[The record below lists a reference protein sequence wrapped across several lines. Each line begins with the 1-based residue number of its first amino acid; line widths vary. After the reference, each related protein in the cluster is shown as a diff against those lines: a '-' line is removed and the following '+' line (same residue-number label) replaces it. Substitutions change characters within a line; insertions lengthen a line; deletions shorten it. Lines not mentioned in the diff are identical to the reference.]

1 MKFFETSKYHSFKKS
16 TYITLRWIGIIGQLI
31 AVNFVYLF
39 LNSSFE
45 FITSNLVI
53 FLGILSNLYLI
64 FIYKKTQ
71 LSDRSAFIF
80 LLIDI
85 LQLGVLLY
93 LSGGITNPFVIFIL
107 IPSVFSSSN
116 LSLRTN
122 TLLVILTIIIIVF
135 LTFNYQDLP
144 INLNSDFHNN
154 HYFYYSIPVSLIIA
168 LVFLNYFAM
177 TFGTQSRLRKE
188 ALGKMEEVMAKEHE
202 LLSLGGQAA
211 AAAHSLGTPLSTI
224 TIISHDL
231 MKQFKGQKDIEKDI
245 ELLIPIRDNIT
256 VFSIGDEHKIIEK
269 DNFTEIIWKNNSFL
283 DLFKQSSLQDYSKGV
298 IDSSNNL
305 FIRFLSWIRVN
316 FFYPDAR
323 LSNLNKIES
332 FLIDYIE
339 RKDINLMITT
349 SPPHSIQLLG
359 KRIKNV
365 INLKGKIIQIK
376 NIQKNQYVGYNRTYK
391 TKTKIK
397 VAIIGL
403 GYEDGIPRSLSN
415 KGYVY
420 FKKNRFKIIG
430 RISMDTFT
438 VDISKSSHDLNIGM
452 YLDIIND
459 QHKIDKFAKLCKTI
473 PNEIMTSIGKRVY
486 RKYE

>member
-1 MKFFETSKYHSFKKS
+1 MKLFETSKYHFFKKS

-31 AVNFVYLF
+31 AVNFVYFF
-39 LNSSFE
+39 LNPSFDV
-45 FITSNLVI
+45 FASNVVI
-53 FLGILSNLYLI
+53 LLGVLSNLYLI

-71 LSDRSAFIF
+71 LSDRSAFLF

-154 HYFYYSIPVSLIIA
+154 HYFYYSIPISLIIA

-224 TIISHDL
+224 TIIAHDL

-245 ELLIPIRDNIT
+245 ELLNSQVDRCNEILKRLTLNP
-256 VFSIGDEHKIIEK
+256 VEEDE
-269 DNFTEIIWKNNSFL
+269 F
-283 DLFKQSSLQDYSKGV
+283 
-298 IDSSNNL
+298 ID
-305 FIRFLSWIRVN
+305 
-316 FFYPDAR
+316 
-323 LSNLNKIES
+323 
-332 FLIDYIE
+332 
-339 RKDINLMITT
+339 KDINIRDYLSEII
-349 SPPHSIQLLG
+349 SSFKEISKKDFVFNFDQDSNPKKISKSIEIVYGLRNFIG
-359 KRIKNV
+359 NANKFANNAIF
-365 INLKGKIIQIK
+365 INLKSDSEITEITVEDDGTGYPRDILSKIGEPYLKSNNSNDKSKQ
-376 NIQKNQYVGYNRTYK
+376 
-391 TKTKIK
+391 
-397 VAIIGL
+397 GL
-403 GYEDGIPRSLSN
+403 GLGLFIGKTLLEKNFASVNCRNSKTRSGAEVN
-415 KGYVY
+415 IKW
-420 FKKNRFKIIG
+420 KNRELF
-430 RISMDTFT
+430 
-438 VDISKSSHDLNIGM
+438 NI
-452 YLDIIND
+452 
-459 QHKIDKFAKLCKTI
+459 
-473 PNEIMTSIGKRVY
+473 
-486 RKYE
+486 